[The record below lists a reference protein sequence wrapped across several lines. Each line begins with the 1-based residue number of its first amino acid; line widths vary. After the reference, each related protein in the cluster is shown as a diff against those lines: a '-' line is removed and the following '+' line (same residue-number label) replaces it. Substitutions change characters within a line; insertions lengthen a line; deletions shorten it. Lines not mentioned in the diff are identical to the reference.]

1 MTRLKKNKQSS
12 TASVS
17 SHPAQTTF
25 VEHVRELRRR
35 LTWVALW
42 FVVVTGAI
50 FPFYRDIIKLLMQ
63 PLGHEKLY
71 YLTPIGGVG
80 FAIKVCMYVGMVAAL
95 PVLVYH
101 LYRFISPVMR
111 QHSAKQAAVYMLL
124 SALLAGIGIVFA
136 YVVSLPSALKFLT
149 NFNIGNVSAMLTVD
163 SYLSFIIAYVL
174 ASALMFQI
182 PLIMVIIDKITPTPP
197 LRWNRYQRHMIVAAF
212 IIAMLVSP
220 SPEITTQVMLA
231 LPIIVMYQMGI
242 GLVWLNHRSHRS
254 KSKRAERA
262 TTVAEP
268 TPQSQQ
274 EAPVAPVVTPVAA
287 SPVVTTVT
295 KVAPQVRRAQTPGR
309 VDVLMRY
316 TPPVRPRSTSVA
328 VPARAPRVTQQPLA
342 TQLQP
347 DTTPRSPSR
356 PTIDGV
362 FRPTSS

>member
-1 MTRLKKNKQSS
+1 M
-12 TASVS
+12 
-17 SHPAQTTF
+17 
-25 VEHVRELRRR
+25 EHARELRRR
-35 LTWVALW
+35 FTWVALW
-42 FVVVTGAI
+42 FVIVTGAI

-101 LYRFISPVMR
+101 LYRFISPIMR
-111 QHSAKQAAVYMLL
+111 QHSARQAAVYMLL
-124 SALLAGIGIVFA
+124 SALLAGVGIVFA

-197 LRWNRYQRHMIVAAF
+197 SRWNKYQRHMIVAAF

-254 KSKRAERA
+254 KNKRAERVA
-262 TTVAEP
+262 AVAEP
-268 TPQSQQ
+268 TPQPQQ
-274 EAPVAPVVTPVAA
+274 EVPVVSVATPVAM
-287 SPVVTTVT
+287 SPVVTTVA
-295 KVAPQVRRAQTPGR
+295 KASPRARRAQAPGR

-316 TPPVRPRSTSVA
+316 TPPLRRRDTSLT
-328 VPARAPRVTQQPLA
+328 VPARGSQTPQQPLA

-347 DTTPRSPSR
+347 DVISRAPSR

>member
-1 MTRLKKNKQSS
+1 M
-12 TASVS
+12 
-17 SHPAQTTF
+17 
-25 VEHVRELRRR
+25 EHVRELRRR
-35 LTWVALW
+35 FTWVALW

-111 QHSAKQAAVYMLL
+111 QHSAKQAAGYMLL
-124 SALLAGIGIVFA
+124 SALLAGVGIVFA

-197 LRWNRYQRHMIVAAF
+197 SRWNKYQRHMIVAAF

-242 GLVWLNHRSHRS
+242 GLVWLNHRSQRR
-254 KSKRAERA
+254 KSRKAERVA
-262 TTVAEP
+262 TVAEP
-268 TPQSQQ
+268 RSQPSQ
-274 EAPVAPVVTPVAA
+274 EVQVAPVITPVIASPVAA
-287 SPVVTTVT
+287 
-295 KVAPQVRRAQTPGR
+295 VAKAPPQARRAPAPGR

-316 TPPVRPRSTSVA
+316 TPPVRPRNTSVA
-328 VPARAPRVTQQPLA
+328 VPARASRAVQQPLA

-347 DTTPRSPSR
+347 DVAPRSPSR

-362 FRPTSS
+362 FRPTST